1 MPKEQI
7 KQQKITAFN
16 FMVEV
21 LQEEGKS
28 KQFIVRV
35 QSPTG
40 LGVACMG
47 TIKEFNQFI
56 ESL

>member
-1 MPKEQI
+1 MLKEQI
-7 KQQKITAFN
+7 NLQEISAMN

-21 LQEEGKS
+21 LQEKGKP
-28 KQFIVRV
+28 KMFIVRV
-35 QSPTG
+35 QSPNG

>member
-1 MPKEQI
+1 MLKEEKKMQNI
-7 KQQKITAFN
+7 SAMN

-21 LQEEGKS
+21 LQEKGKS
-28 KQFIVRV
+28 KTFIVRV

-40 LGVACMG
+40 VGVACMG